1 MKFIKKGIL
10 NTMKKY
16 ISFAL
21 IIVLFIIF
29 GSYMVLTLLPIK
41 NFLFKDPITKRYGI
55 RGHSHHEHK
64 EK

>member
-1 MKFIKKGIL
+1 MEVLHFFY
-10 NTMKKY
+10 TY
-16 ISFAL
+16 ISV
-21 IIVLFIIF
+21 IVLFIIF

-64 EK
+64 EHKEK